1 MVVTLRSSKFSPS
14 RAGLLSARR
23 AMRPDLTLAQ
33 FAGER
38 LRPVEEV
45 IGSADTPD
53 ESELHNPA
61 A

>member
-1 MVVTLRSSKFSPS
+1 
-14 RAGLLSARR
+14 
-23 AMRPDLTLAQ
+23 MRPDLTLAQ

-53 ESELHNPA
+53 ERELHNPA
-61 A
+61 ASL